1 MTELETMQRAKMYL
15 EKLSRGIDPITDRE
29 MPEDSVLNNVRICRC
44 LHYVTG
50 ILDQVIANG
59 GVVGKK
65 APKPRFV
72 ITRERLSGYRFSEQ
86 SVRITEF
93 VELLWNCAADPEMK
107 KPSTTVFTNW
117 LLEKGLLCKEM
128 GPDGKNRRVP
138 TDAGYLIGMSLQ
150 SRQGQYGEYTAV
162 CYNESAQRFLLDHME
177 EILGA

>member
-29 MPEDSVLNNVRICRC
+29 MPEDSVLNHVRICRC

-72 ITRERLSGYRFSEQ
+72 IPRERLSGYRFSEQ
-86 SVRITEF
+86 PVRITEF
-93 VELLWNCAADPEMK
+93 VELLWNCGDDPEMK
-107 KPSTTVFTNW
+107 KPSTTVFKNW
-117 LLEKGLLCKEM
+117 LLEKGLLRKEE

-150 SRQGQYGEYTAV
+150 SRQGQYGEYPAV
-162 CYNESAQRFLLDHME
+162 CYNESAQRFLLDHLE